1 MPVKA
6 VLSYGPSSAMQAVVS
21 AGQIILD
28 IGTSAQLVLRDQVLE
43 LSGCLSWVGVLTLN
57 SIFSFELT
65 KQPRPDW
72 LKLSEIQV
80 QGVGPYIRIT
90 NPANGQPG
98 SVTWGPNV
106 AVRWLGG
113 YPPWPGGGCSGL
125 TLLPT
130 AGVPGGPLL

>member
-6 VLSYGPSSAMQAVVS
+6 VLSYGPSSAMQAVVG

-28 IGTSAQLVLRDQVLE
+28 IGTRAELVLRGQVLE

-72 LKLSEIQV
+72 LRLSEIQV
-80 QGVGPYIRIT
+80 QGVGIYLTIT
-90 NPANGQPG
+90 NPANGQAG
-98 SVTWGPNV
+98 VVSWGPNV
-106 AVRWLGG
+106 AIRWLGQ
-113 YPPWPGGGCSGL
+113 YPPTQGACSGL